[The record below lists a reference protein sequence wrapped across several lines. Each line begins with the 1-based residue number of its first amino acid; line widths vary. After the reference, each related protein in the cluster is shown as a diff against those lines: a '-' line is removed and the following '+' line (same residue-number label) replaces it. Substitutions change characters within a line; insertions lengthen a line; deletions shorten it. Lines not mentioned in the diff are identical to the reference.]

1 MTTAASGGLSLV
13 DDSGLFEWKFTNI
26 STPPGLALLGD
37 FCMCFGKTMSSALL
51 YLCQ

>member
-13 DDSGLFEWKFTNI
+13 DVFEWKFTNI